1 MPDVYSLP
9 DLPYAYNALEPYIDE
24 ATMRLHHGKHHAA
37 YVAGANSALAKLD
50 DARKSGNFDPIR
62 ALSTALAFHASGHAL
77 HSLFWAGM
85 CPHAESKGPT
95 SGKFFDQIA
104 ADFGSVDALKKQLSA
119 ASKAVEGSGWGM
131 LAWEPMAKKLIVL
144 QIENHQKLAV
154 QGAVPLFVLD
164 VWEHA
169 YYIKYQNKRADYVD
183 NFWNIVKWRE
193 VERRFELASKGK
205 L

>member
-1 MPDVYSLP
+1 MPDVYVLP
-9 DLPYAYNALEPYIDE
+9 DLPYAYNALEPYMDE
-24 ATMRLHHGKHHAA
+24 ATVRLHHDKHHAA

-50 DARKSGNFDPIR
+50 DARKSGNFDSIR
-62 ALSTALAFHASGHAL
+62 ALSTALSFHASGHAL
-77 HSLFWAGM
+77 HSLFWTVM
-85 CPHAESKGPT
+85 CPHSESKEPT
-95 SGKFFDQIA
+95 SGAFLEQVNK
-104 ADFGSVDALKKQLSA
+104 DFGSLELLKKQLSA

-144 QIENHQKLAV
+144 QVENHQKLMV
-154 QGAVPLFVLD
+154 QGAVPMFVLD

-193 VERRFELASKGK
+193 VEKIFDAAVRV
-205 L
+205 

>member
-1 MPDVYSLP
+1 MKLISKLFSR
-9 DLPYAYNALEPYIDE
+9 LEQVN
-24 ATMRLHHGKHHAA
+24 K
-37 YVAGANSALAKLD
+37 
-50 DARKSGNFDPIR
+50 
-62 ALSTALAFHASGHAL
+62 
-77 HSLFWAGM
+77 
-85 CPHAESKGPT
+85 
-95 SGKFFDQIA
+95 
-104 ADFGSVDALKKQLSA
+104 DFGSPELLKKQLSA